1 MVLFRAMRQFHRHGF
16 HATSVQTLVEGTG
29 IGRGSLYDTFH
40 SKRGL
45 FICALRRY
53 ISTRL
58 FRAALDQPSARGA
71 ILGVFESL
79 IEQSRDGCFV
89 VNTSIELA
97 PHDQE
102 IDQVVAEAVHE
113 TEQLFLR
120 LIDQAQATGE
130 IPASVDPALA
140 ARGLL
145 GLYLSLGV
153 LLRAGSVKFGLRE
166 VERLAAALLTDRN
179 PTW

>member
-1 MVLFRAMRQFHRHGF
+1 MRQFHRHGF
-16 HATSVQTLVEGTG
+16 HATSVQTLVDCTG

-45 FICALRRY
+45 FVCALRRY
-53 ISTRL
+53 ISTRQQL
-58 FRAALDQPSARGA
+58 LGAALDQPSARRA
-71 ILGVFESL
+71 ILGVFETL
-79 IEQSRDGCFV
+79 IEQKRDGCFI

-102 IDQVVAEAVHE
+102 IAQVVAEAFHE

-120 LIDQAQATGE
+120 LIGQAQATGE
-130 IPASVDPALA
+130 IPASIDPGLA
-140 ARGLL
+140 AKGLL

-153 LLRAGSVKFGLRE
+153 LLRAGSGKSALRE
-166 VERLAAALLTDRN
+166 VERLAVALLTDRN